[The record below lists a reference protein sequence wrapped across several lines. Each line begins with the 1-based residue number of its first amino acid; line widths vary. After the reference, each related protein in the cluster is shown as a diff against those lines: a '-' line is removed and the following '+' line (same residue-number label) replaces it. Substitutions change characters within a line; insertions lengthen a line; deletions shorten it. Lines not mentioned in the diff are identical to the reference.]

1 MKKAISDKLQAQYI
15 DEKVSDIIDKCSYLD
30 PRFRLTY
37 LTQAEETLSQI
48 DSEAVEIADTL
59 VAPSN
64 APTTSGPPAKKL
76 KGLASILKK
85 VVTDGPSNQLEPLS
99 SAERVEKEKSRYVG
113 LPSVSPDCDPLEWW
127 RAEAQHLPILAAL
140 ARKYLCLC
148 GTSVPSER
156 LFSKCGLI
164 VNNLRS
170 SLSPKNVNMLVFFSK
185 KFVLK

>member
-99 SAERVEKEKSRYVG
+99 SAERVEKEKSRYVLLVPTAIHWNGGG
-113 LPSVSPDCDPLEWW
+113 LKLSIYLFW
-127 RAEAQHLPILAAL
+127 QHLPEST
-140 ARKYLCLC
+140 CV